1 MIKRIGVLFFALLFI
16 GSMASAPVFSAADA
30 APAKAQTSAE
40 ASAADAAPAKAQT
53 MGCMRMGAGD
63 GGCQCGEGCHCGH
76 CKTGKGACGCKAGA
90 MGCKCMGAGDG
101 GCQCGEGC
109 QCEHCKTGKGA
120 CGCKA
125 GAMGCKRMGA
135 GDGGCQCGQGC
146 QCGHCMTGK
155 GACDCKAGAMGCK
168 CPHRACGMGGH
179 RAGGMDASSQKPT
192 DAGAYSRTMNSKDG
206 GFKVTYTS
214 DPAGVPIGSL
224 ISWQLQVLTAAGE
237 PVKDAEITV
246 AGDMPEH
253 GHGLPTMPQVTK
265 NLGDGKYLVEGIKFS
280 MPGWWTMTFTIKS
293 GDKTDSV
300 TFNLQLK

>member
-30 APAKAQTSAE
+30 APAKAQT
-40 ASAADAAPAKAQT
+40 
-53 MGCMRMGAGD
+53 
-63 GGCQCGEGCHCGH
+63 
-76 CKTGKGACGCKAGA
+76 
-90 MGCKCMGAGDG
+90 MGCKCMGAGGDA
-101 GCQCGEGC
+101 CQCGQGC

-120 CGCKA
+120 CDCMAGATGCK
-125 GAMGCKRMGA
+125 GTGA
-135 GDGGCQCGQGC
+135 GDGACQCGKGCQCE
-146 QCGHCMTGK
+146 HCKTGK
-155 GACDCKAGAMGCK
+155 GACDCMAGAMGCK
-168 CPHRACGMGGH
+168 CGH

-224 ISWQLQVLTAAGE
+224 VSWQLQVLTAAGE

-253 GHGLPTMPQVTK
+253 GHGLPTMPKVTK

-280 MPGWWTMTFTIKS
+280 MPGWWTMTLTIKS
-293 GDKTDSV
+293 GGKTDSV